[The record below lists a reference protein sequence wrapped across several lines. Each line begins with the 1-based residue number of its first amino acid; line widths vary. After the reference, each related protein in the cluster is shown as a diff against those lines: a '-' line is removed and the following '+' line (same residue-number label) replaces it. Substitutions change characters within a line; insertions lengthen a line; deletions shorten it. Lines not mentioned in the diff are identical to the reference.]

1 MKLFLSIG
9 SNMGNREGYI
19 KEAILRLKALG
30 KTKCSSL
37 YETAPWGNLK
47 QPDFLNVVCMVKTD
61 RKISKIFSFT
71 HSIEDELGRK
81 RNEKWGP
88 RTIDIDIL
96 FYGNVIMN
104 TPDLIIPH
112 PHIPSRKFV
121 LVPLN
126 EIAANFVHPGL
137 KKTVS
142 QMLNECKDEGE
153 VKKWQIGDLSL
164 LKA

>member
-9 SNMGNREGYI
+9 SNMRNREGYI
-19 KEAILRLKALG
+19 KEAILRLKVLG
-30 KTKCSSL
+30 KIKCSSL
-37 YETAPWGNLK
+37 YETAPWGNLE
-47 QPDFLNVVCMVKTD
+47 QPDFLNAVCRIETD
-61 RKISKIFSFT
+61 REILEIFSFT
-71 HSIEDELGRK
+71 RSIEDALGRK
-81 RNEKWGP
+81 RNEKWGQ

-96 FYGNVIMN
+96 FYGDMIID
-104 TPDLIIPH
+104 TADLIIPH
-112 PHIPSRKFV
+112 PHIPARKFV

-126 EIAANFVHPGL
+126 EIASNFVHPAL

-142 QMLNECKDEGE
+142 EMLNECKDEGE